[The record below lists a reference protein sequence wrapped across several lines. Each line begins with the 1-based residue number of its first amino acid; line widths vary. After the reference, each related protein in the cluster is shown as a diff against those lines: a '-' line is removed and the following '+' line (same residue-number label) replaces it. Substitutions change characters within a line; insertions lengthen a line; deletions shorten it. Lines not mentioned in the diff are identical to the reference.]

1 MSGEHEDCIE
11 IRMTIQ
17 TEWGPF
23 VGATLIHRS
32 VIDKYPDAA
41 SRLVGRMMVALN
53 DRADKGPSSLKE
65 DMSIVEA
72 GDSWRKGCR

>member
-1 MSGEHEDCIE
+1 
-11 IRMTIQ
+11 
-17 TEWGPF
+17 
-23 VGATLIHRS
+23 
-32 VIDKYPDAA
+32 
-41 SRLVGRMMVALN
+41 MMVALN